1 MGKLANSLLKGMRL
15 REAGVPDKTHSA
27 ILWHS
32 NESITDH
39 YSMAMVQEIFEA
51 LEKIREEGS
60 GWNKSLQ
67 SLIFEARERRV
78 TQKSPREMKRGHVL

>member
-1 MGKLANSLLKGMRL
+1 MRL
-15 REAGVPDKTHSA
+15 REAGVPDKTRAA

-32 NESITDH
+32 NESINDH

-60 GWNKSLQ
+60 GWKKSLQ

-78 TQKSPREMKRGHVL
+78 TQKSPREMKRDYVL